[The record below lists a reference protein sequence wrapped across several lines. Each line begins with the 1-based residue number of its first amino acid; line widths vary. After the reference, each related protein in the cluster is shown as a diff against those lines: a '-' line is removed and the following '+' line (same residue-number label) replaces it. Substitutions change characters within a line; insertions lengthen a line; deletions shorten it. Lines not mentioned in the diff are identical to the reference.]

1 MNSSSHREVAV
12 ATYNR
17 CWELLEQT
25 RRTSD
30 DDVELLTSSFVSRY
44 HWMFGGGRVQTIC
57 ADWMIS
63 RAAAALGEEGLAV
76 SYALRANSQAQ
87 APDTDDW
94 LIASTA
100 EGLARAYA
108 ATGEQER
115 RDEWYVTSQRLV
127 LAIADDDDRELI
139 AAQLASVPP
148 CAPST

>member
-1 MNSSSHREVAV
+1 V

-30 DDVELLTSSFVSRY
+30 DDVELLTSAFVSRY
-44 HWMFGGGRVQTIC
+44 HWTFVGGRVRTIC

-63 RAAAALGEEGLAV
+63 RATAALGEGGLAG
-76 SYALRANSQAQ
+76 SYALRANIAAQ
-87 APDTDDW
+87 ADTDDW

-108 ATGEQER
+108 AAGEQER
-115 RDEWYVTSQRLV
+115 RDEWYLTSQRLV
-127 LAIADDDDRELI
+127 LAIAEDDDRELI
-139 AAQLASVPP
+139 AAQLASGPP
-148 CAPST
+148 CAQST

>member
-1 MNSSSHREVAV
+1 MNSSSHREVGV

-17 CWELLEQT
+17 CWELLEQA

-30 DDVELLTSSFVSRY
+30 DDVEFLTSSFVSRY
-44 HWMFGGGRVQTIC
+44 HWTFGGGRVQTIC

-63 RAAAALGEEGLAV
+63 RAAAALGEEVLAV

-108 ATGEQER
+108 AAGEQER
-115 RDEWYVTSQRLV
+115 GDEWCTVAQRLV
-127 LAIADDDDRELI
+127 LAIADDEDRELI

-148 CAPST
+148 